1 MYQNNF
7 SEGKYHVE
15 GPSDWMLWD
24 STSIY
29 YPGNR
34 QLMNGESDIL
44 AFLVKVIISVL
55 SDFTLIEYK
64 VND

>member
-1 MYQNNF
+1 
-7 SEGKYHVE
+7 
-15 GPSDWMLWD
+15 
-24 STSIY
+24 
-29 YPGNR
+29 
-34 QLMNGESDIL
+34 MNGESDIL